1 MKLAA
6 GAAHLTYCSNI
17 HPGESWSEVRAN
29 LARYVPAVRDQVAPG
44 KPFGVGLRLSALA
57 ARELSAPR
65 VLAELRD
72 FLARENLYVFTING
86 FPYGPFHGT
95 RVKEDVYLP
104 DWRDPERL
112 RYTDQLADLMAVLLP
127 DDPQLEGSVSTVP
140 GGFKPLVHEA
150 ADIERV
156 SEHMLRHVAHLVEIR
171 RNSGKLVSLAIEPE
185 PYCFLETVDET
196 VAFFKRHLFGAT
208 AVRRLGEL
216 TGLDSAAAAAAL
228 HDHIGVCLDLCHA
241 AVEFEDPAGCLGKL
255 SDAGI
260 RITKLQISAGLRL
273 EQLTPATLQA
283 LRGFDDPVYLHQVV
297 ESGPAGLTRFV
308 DVPEAL
314 ESLAQ
319 NPRAAEWRVH
329 FHVPIFLDRLEA
341 FSSTRNFIE
350 QVLALHRLQPL
361 SQHLEVETYT
371 WNVLPPALRT
381 DAIENA
387 IARELCWVR
396 ETLTA

>member
-1 MKLAA
+1 VKLAA

-29 LARYVPAVRDQVAPG
+29 LARYVPAVRDRVAPG
-44 KPFGVGLRLSALA
+44 KAFGVGLRLSAQA

-65 VLAELRD
+65 QLAELRD

-95 RVKEDVYLP
+95 RVKEGVYLP

-112 RYTDQLADLMAVLLP
+112 RYTDELADLMAALLP
-127 DDPQLEGSVSTVP
+127 DDPRLEGSVSTVP
-140 GGFKPLVHEA
+140 GGFKPLVREA

-196 VAFFKRHLFGAT
+196 VAFFKRHLFGAP

-216 TGLDSAAAAAAL
+216 TGLDPAAAAAAL

-241 AVEFEDPAGCLGKL
+241 AVEFEDPAGCLAKL

-260 RITKLQISAGLRL
+260 RIAKLQISAGLRL
-273 EQLTPATLQA
+273 EQVTPETLQA

-314 ESLAQ
+314 ASLAQ
-319 NPRAAEWRVH
+319 SPRAAEWRVH
-329 FHVPIFLDRLEA
+329 FHVPIFLDKLEA
-341 FSSTRNFIE
+341 FSSTRDFIE
-350 QVLALHRLQPL
+350 QVLALHRVQPL

-371 WNVLPPALRT
+371 WTVLPPALRV

-387 IARELCWVR
+387 IARELSWVR
-396 ETLTA
+396 ETLAA

>member
-29 LARYVPAVRDQVAPG
+29 LARYVPAVRDRVAPG
-44 KPFGVGLRLSALA
+44 KAFGVGLRLSAQA

-65 VLAELRD
+65 ELAELRD

-112 RYTDQLADLMAVLLP
+112 RYTDELADLMAALLP
-127 DDPQLEGSVSTVP
+127 DDPRLEGSVSTVP
-140 GGFKPLVHEA
+140 GGFKPLVREA

-156 SEHMLRHVAHLVEIR
+156 SEHMLRHVAHLVEIQ
-171 RNSGKLVSLAIEPE
+171 RNTGKLVSLAIEPE

-196 VAFFKRHLFGAT
+196 VAFFKRHLFGAA

-216 TGLDSAAAAAAL
+216 SGLDPAAAAAAL

-241 AVEFEDPAGCLGKL
+241 AVEFEDPAGCLAKL

-273 EQLTPATLQA
+273 EQLTPETLQA
-283 LRGFDDPVYLHQVV
+283 LRAFDDPVYLHQVV
-297 ESGPAGLTRFV
+297 ESGPAGLARFV

-314 ESLAQ
+314 ASLAQ

-329 FHVPIFLDRLEA
+329 FHVPIFLDKLEA

-350 QVLALHRLQPL
+350 QVLALHRVQPL

-371 WNVLPPALRT
+371 WTVLPPALRA

-387 IARELCWVR
+387 IARELSWVR
-396 ETLTA
+396 ETLAA

>member
-29 LARYVPAVRDQVAPG
+29 LARYVPAVRDRVAPG
-44 KPFGVGLRLSALA
+44 KAFGVGLRLSAQA

-65 VLAELRD
+65 QLAELRD

-95 RVKEDVYLP
+95 RVKEGVYLP

-112 RYTDQLADLMAVLLP
+112 RYTDELADLMAALLP
-127 DDPQLEGSVSTVP
+127 DDPRLEGSVSTVP
-140 GGFKPLVHEA
+140 GGFKPLVREA

-196 VAFFKRHLFGAT
+196 VAFFKRHLFGAP

-216 TGLDSAAAAAAL
+216 TGLDPAAAAAAL

-241 AVEFEDPAGCLGKL
+241 AVEFEDPAGCLAKL

-260 RITKLQISAGLRL
+260 RIAKLQISAGLRL
-273 EQLTPATLQA
+273 EQVTPETLQA

-314 ESLAQ
+314 ASLAQ
-319 NPRAAEWRVH
+319 SPRAAEWRVH
-329 FHVPIFLDRLEA
+329 FHVPIFLDKLEA
-341 FSSTRNFIE
+341 FSSTRDFIE
-350 QVLALHRLQPL
+350 QVLALHRVQPL

-371 WNVLPPALRT
+371 WTVLPPALRV

-387 IARELCWVR
+387 IARELSWVR
-396 ETLTA
+396 ETLAA